1 MKLYVVV
8 TLLVKASLTLAQ
20 GLPDVPTCSLQCFL
34 SAMSS
39 DGCSSLTDFSCH
51 CRQSALVSEVTPCV
65 QQACSEQ
72 DQSSVSNV
80 VVTACSSVGV
90 PISVPPVGEG
100 TTATTESGLAP
111 TTTGGESET
120 AAPPGGPV
128 SPSGPVMTLPTS
140 TDTTPPTLSPS
151 SLGASNQSSTPSPVS
166 TSPPF
171 LGGAESFRAGGKLAG
186 AAAAIAAGYLM

>member
-1 MKLYVVV
+1 MKLYVAA
-8 TLLVKASLTLAQ
+8 TLLLRASIILAQ
-20 GLPDVPTCSLQCFL
+20 DLPDLPSCSLQCFL

-39 DGCSSLTDFSCH
+39 DGCPSLTDFACH
-51 CRQSALVSEVTPCV
+51 CRQSALVSEVSPCV
-65 QQACSEQ
+65 EQSCNEQ

-80 VVTACSSVGV
+80 VMTACSSAGV
-90 PISVPPVGEG
+90 PISVPPVDGAA
-100 TTATTESGLAP
+100 TTITESGLTPTP
-111 TTTGGESET
+111 TTGENKT
-120 AAPPGGPV
+120 TIPPGGSV

-151 SLGASNQSSTPSPVS
+151 SPGASSQSTPNVIS

-171 LGGAESFRAGGKLAG
+171 LGGAESFHAGGRLAG